1 MDRPKDIIKIE
12 ILMLDSEKHLLKEA
26 IEKLYKNKDI
36 TLLTIKANN
45 GMN

>member
-26 IEKLYKNKDI
+26 IEKLYKNNNI

-45 GMN
+45 EMN

>member
-1 MDRPKDIIKIE
+1 MQRPNDIIKIE
-12 ILMLDSEKHLLKEA
+12 ILMLDSEKNLLKEA
-26 IEKLYKNKDI
+26 IEKLYKDNDI

>member
-26 IEKLYKNKDI
+26 IEKLYKNNNI
-36 TLLTIKANN
+36 TY
-45 GMN
+45 